1 MTEPTT
7 KRVLFLCTGN
17 SARSQIAEAIL
28 RELGRG
34 RFEAVSAGTDPRA
47 EVHPEA
53 LLTITRHH
61 LAADGLVPKPLSRFE
76 GESFDYVITLC
87 ERAREQCPALPGA
100 DTIHWTF
107 GDPTAEPDEALRRR
121 AFEDLFQE
129 LSTRIRLLLIVD
141 ERG

>member
-1 MTEPTT
+1 MTEPTI

-17 SARSQIAEAIL
+17 SARSQIAEVIL

-34 RFEAVSAGTDPRA
+34 RFLAVSAGTDPRT

-53 LLTITRHH
+53 LQTIARHQ
-61 LAADGLVPKPLSRFE
+61 LSTDGLAPKPLSRFA
-76 GESFDYVITLC
+76 GESFEYVITLC
-87 ERAREQCPALPGA
+87 ERAREQCTALPGA

-107 GDPTAEPDEALRRR
+107 ADPTAEPDETLRRR
-121 AFEDLFQE
+121 AFEDLFQT

>member
-87 ERAREQCPALPGA
+87 ERAREQCAALPGA

>member
-1 MTEPTT
+1 MIEPKS

-17 SARSQIAEAIL
+17 SARSEIAEVIL

-34 RFEAVSAGTDPRA
+34 RFEAFSAGTEPGA
-47 EVHPEA
+47 AVHPEA
-53 LLTITRHH
+53 LQTIAQHH
-61 LAADGLVPKPLSRFE
+61 LSADGLVPKPLSRFD

-87 ERAREQCPALPGA
+87 ERARELCPAPPGA
-100 DTIHWTF
+100 DTSHWTF
-107 GDPTAEPDEALRRR
+107 ADPTAEPDTALRRR
-121 AFEDLFQE
+121 AFEDLFQT